1 MPITIGGSISFCGRQ
16 LSADDIKL
24 IRELVHDF
32 KSLSLTQLAST
43 ICELLDWRRP
53 NGSLKTRECFSFLQE
68 LFNRGW
74 LEGLPELRV
83 TAPKGARSMA
93 VDQASQPQPQ
103 VSGSLQDL
111 LPLQLQLITD
121 KTDRHLFQQY
131 LHRYHYLG
139 YRVPVGAQLRYFVR
153 QQQGDIVACLL
164 FTSAAWKMAPRD
176 QWIGWDDSTRAINLS
191 LVVSQSRFLILPWI
205 HVPTMASHILSISA
219 RQLPDHWRS
228 RYSLRPLLLETL
240 VDQAR
245 FPGTCYRAANW
256 IQLGSTQG
264 RGRMDRFALAQG
276 SQKLIFVY
284 PLTKHARRQLC
295 QLQKGDHYEP
305 SGDLRRPA

>member
-1 MPITIGGSISFCGRQ
+1 MPITIGGSLSFCGQQ
-16 LSADDIKL
+16 LSADDLQL
-24 IRELVHDF
+24 IRDLVHDF

-68 LFNRGW
+68 LVNRGW
-74 LEGLPELRV
+74 VQGLPDLRV
-83 TAPKGARSMA
+83 TSPKGARSIK

-103 VSGSLQDL
+103 LSGSLQEL
-111 LPLQLQLITD
+111 LPLDLQLITD
-121 KTDRHLFQQY
+121 RADRRLFQQY

-153 QQQGDIVACLL
+153 RQQGDIVACLL
-164 FTSAAWKMAPRD
+164 FTSGAWKMAPRD
-176 QWIGWDDSTRAINLS
+176 QWIGWDDLRRRANLS
-191 LVVSQSRFLILPWI
+191 LVVSQSRFLILPWVHI
-205 HVPTMASHILSISA
+205 PTLASHILSMSA
-219 RQLPDHWRS
+219 RQLPHDWQSH
-228 RYSLRPLLLETL
+228 YGLRPVLLETL

-245 FPGTCYRAANW
+245 FRGVCYRAANW

-276 SQKLIFVY
+276 SPKLIFVY

-295 QLQKGDHYEP
+295 QSSKGDHYEP
-305 SGDLRRPA
+305 SRDL